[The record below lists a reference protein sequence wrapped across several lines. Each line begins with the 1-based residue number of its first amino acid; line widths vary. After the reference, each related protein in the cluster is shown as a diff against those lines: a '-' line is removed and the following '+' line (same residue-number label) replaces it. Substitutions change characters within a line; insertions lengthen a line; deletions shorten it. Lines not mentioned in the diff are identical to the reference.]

1 MATSEDSDVAM
12 VIMKGPLARTPI
24 RDACSNSECIAMVT
38 SERRVYV
45 CDLTDAS
52 KQHKYV
58 KVNFTTSEGDDKP
71 DVDIVSVCCGR
82 HHFLALSARGRVYSW
97 GKNNYGQLGLRK
109 KKQKHHRRQ
118 DKEKEAPKPRV
129 IAGLSIYDVIKIACG
144 DNHSLALTPDGRL
157 FCWGSNGNGQLSI
170 GEQLRTRHHS
180 EVPTQVKGLAN
191 VTVQHIAAGGA
202 HTAVVSLSGSVY
214 VWGSNSHGQLG
225 LLVTQV
231 IGTRAI
237 WAYMQNLANLV
248 RVGHNMNGE
257 LYVLGMGVGT
267 HPHQWYK
274 TEVSPG
280 RTDKTHL
287 YSSLQSYGRYTF
299 VVEQSNCRPF
309 VLDHG
314 EVGGLDLDGPSQCL
328 QLDPL
333 EGTTFAD
340 TFGPEALPEW
350 PHRQD
355 NADVELYKVQKVK
368 VQKDG

>member
-1 MATSEDSDVAM
+1 MH
-12 VIMKGPLARTPI
+12 L
-24 RDACSNSECIAMVT
+24 
-38 SERRVYV
+38 
-45 CDLTDAS
+45 L
-52 KQHKYV
+52 H
-58 KVNFTTSEGDDKP
+58 
-71 DVDIVSVCCGR
+71 
-82 HHFLALSARGRVYSW
+82 
-97 GKNNYGQLGLRK
+97 
-109 KKQKHHRRQ
+109 
-118 DKEKEAPKPRV
+118 EADRV

-225 LLVTQV
+225 LLVTQDV
-231 IGTRAI
+231 KIP
-237 WAYMQNLANLV
+237 YQLKLV
-248 RVGHNMNGE
+248 REGVKHISCGENSTSFLFKNGE

-368 VQKDG
+368 VQKDESADIGAGVVGNQDNNNESRRRIFIIMHKMEKQLKRSVSVRSEMRTLSAKLLQELSDLDETIINIQHDLVSIKTFYITNLRFADLQRALDRCMQPRLME